1 MTIKKTHPKHEY
13 ANGRRILR
21 VCLNVLSVPAKA
33 PFFPM
38 YLTDPFRVRS
48 SPTASQ

>member
-13 ANGRRILR
+13 ANGRRVLH
-21 VCLNVLSVPAKA
+21 VCPNMLSVSAKA

-38 YLTDPFRVRS
+38 YLTDPFRGNKL
-48 SPTASQ
+48 PTASQ